1 LSGERGVEISRL
13 AQNYGRLEDGF
24 IELLKIDQKERSE
37 SDQIKAI
44 DKAKHTL
51 TVCNYLFLRRLIIDF
66 HATTM
71 NSTIFRADTQNW
83 TEQN

>member
-1 LSGERGVEISRL
+1 MNFDVHSLSGERGVEISHL

-37 SDQIKAI
+37 ADQIKEI

-51 TVCNYLFLRRLIIDF
+51 SVCNYLVLRRLVIDLVAQKII
-66 HATTM
+66 
-71 NSTIFRADTQNW
+71 
-83 TEQN
+83 